1 MASWPF
7 DGMDT
12 LGIPVTP
19 PSSSGRLVVELLLVD
34 STVVSLWRMLVSVS
48 VLLLEVLLLHL
59 WTTPIKEIS
68 AVAVAQQ
75 DIDGRGCDDRAC

>member
-1 MASWPF
+1 
-7 DGMDT
+7 
-12 LGIPVTP
+12 
-19 PSSSGRLVVELLLVD
+19 
-34 STVVSLWRMLVSVS
+34 MLVSVS